1 MICMGLYGIGSI
13 IHYHHYHHHHH
24 PHPNHNPQYHPYH
37 DPLQHHTALLVNQ
50 NIKSQSPRQI
60 SVQDVLLRFTDATF
74 DFM

>member
-13 IHYHHYHHHHH
+13 ITTIIITIIT
-24 PHPNHNPQYHPYH
+24 PILTTILNIILTTI
-37 DPLQHHTALLVNQ
+37 LQHHTALLVNQ

-60 SVQDVLLRFTDATF
+60 SVQDVLLRFTDAIF